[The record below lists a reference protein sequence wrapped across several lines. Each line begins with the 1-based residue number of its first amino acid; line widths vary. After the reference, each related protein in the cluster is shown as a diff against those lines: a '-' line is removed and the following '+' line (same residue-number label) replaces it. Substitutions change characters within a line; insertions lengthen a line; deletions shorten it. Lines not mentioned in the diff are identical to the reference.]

1 MVDCRSLWEWDI
13 LKEAS
18 DFNYYIRKAH
28 KKNQTWIT
36 KGKMG
41 HWLPLPTKMGLRAND
56 MRQGKFNGY
65 NFAHFKSLRGKLRNV
80 FLEIY
85 LFFQKKVL

>member
-1 MVDCRSLWEWDI
+1 
-13 LKEAS
+13 
-18 DFNYYIRKAH
+18 
-28 KKNQTWIT
+28 
-36 KGKMG
+36 MG
-41 HWLPLPTKMGLRAND
+41 HWIPTEMGLRAND

-65 NFAHFKSLRGKLRNV
+65 NFANFKSLRGKLRNV